1 MYTRAGRTEGRA
13 AAGSSTASPLSPIRI
28 VLSNAPLA
36 VRGTRGCYRAC
47 DATHSSGRRSPWV
60 CRMCDEG
67 TPRPRRLRRP
77 GHTTRDAARR
87 PAPGGP
93 RRLGAASACR
103 GGEGARPPAGEQGVA
118 VIELYQ
124 AEWCPHSHRVRQRL
138 SELGLDFVAR
148 QVDPDPAARTE
159 MERATGRR
167 SIPTL
172 VLEGEV
178 FSGEQEIIDAL
189 DRRFPEPPAA
199 ARHRQR
205 AIDEWPEWLRLAPGG

>member
-1 MYTRAGRTEGRA
+1 
-13 AAGSSTASPLSPIRI
+13 
-28 VLSNAPLA
+28 
-36 VRGTRGCYRAC
+36 
-47 DATHSSGRRSPWV
+47 
-60 CRMCDEG
+60 
-67 TPRPRRLRRP
+67 
-77 GHTTRDAARR
+77 
-87 PAPGGP
+87 
-93 RRLGAASACR
+93 
-103 GGEGARPPAGEQGVA
+103 